1 MNKTAQT
8 ELHRLFLIERLPEP
22 LTAASSHLQI
32 FDNYIP
38 TTRIRLR
45 MVRDPYTS
53 AWTRILQQ
61 RFPAQDGE
69 LAVSKLA
76 EIHLNDAEYA
86 VFQRFEGQEVRKN
99 RYFHEFDR
107 VMFTFDVYL
116 GPLRGLSTAKA
127 EFATRDDLEAFVPP
141 PFAAFEV
148 TNDPFFAGEGD
159 LDAARELVKSA
170 ADAEL
175 FLYPGGQHLF
185 ADRSLPSYDEAAT
198 ALLTERVLA
207 FLAV

>member
-22 LTAASSHLQI
+22 LTPASSHLQI

-38 TTRIRLR
+38 NTRIRLR
-45 MVRDPYTS
+45 QVRDPYSS
-53 AWTRILQQ
+53 AWIRILQQ
-61 RFPAQDGE
+61 RFPAQEGE

-86 VFQRFEGQEVRKN
+86 VFSHFEGREIRKN

-127 EFATRDDLEAFVPP
+127 EFDTREVLERFVPP
-141 PFAAFEV
+141 PFAIFEV
-148 TNDPFFAGEGD
+148 TSDPFFAGEN
-159 LDAARELVKSA
+159 LVDRS
-170 ADAEL
+170 
-175 FLYPGGQHLF
+175 F
-185 ADRSLPSYDEAAT
+185 ADVQAEVAKVGAFNVDPTEMPDE
-198 ALLTERVLA
+198 
-207 FLAV
+207 